1 MDRLSLV
8 DYPGHICVNL
18 TVPGCNYRCSFCPRE
33 DLIHHYIPMP
43 KIGSDELTK
52 VLRSRLRFLDGVALS
67 GGEALLHRELGSF
80 LREMRYQ
87 GAKVNIKT
95 NASRPRAIKY
105 VIDEKLVDYI
115 SVFVPAPFSKYLD
128 VINYKQSLDEVKQA
142 IQVIR
147 KSSVPHEFRVKPVP
161 GLIELDDV
169 MEIAQYLS
177 GSRRLVIE
185 RFDPSSIL
193 DPSRCGSDVFS
204 EVELNQILDAVRPY
218 FGEVHLAL

>member
-8 DYPGHICVNL
+8 DYPGHLCVNL
-18 TVPGCNYRCSFCPRE
+18 TVPGCNYRCSFCPHE

-43 KIGSDELTK
+43 KVESDELTK
-52 VLRSRLRFLDGVALS
+52 VLRSRLRFLDGVALN
-67 GGEALLHRELGSF
+67 GGEALLHRELGAF

-87 GAKVNIKT
+87 GAKVNLKT

-142 IQVIR
+142 IQIIR
-147 KSSVPHEFRVKPVP
+147 KSSVPHEFTVKPVP

-169 MEIAQYLS
+169 MEIVQFLS
-177 GSRRLVIE
+177 GSRRFVIE
-185 RFDPSSIL
+185 RFDYEKVMFPAHFIYN
-193 DPSRCGSDVFS
+193 D
-204 EVELNQILDAVRPY
+204 
-218 FGEVHLAL
+218 